1 MNSLKMFTICEIC
14 PVRHLKAEKIGVIK
28 SASSL
33 CEILCF
39 FPISQI
45 WSNDIFPSTGTRKG
59 TNMFDGPANLKGPFP
74 TLMQCGRL
82 FLF

>member
-1 MNSLKMFTICEIC
+1 MFTICEIC
-14 PVRHLKAEKIGVIK
+14 PVRHLKAKKKIGAIK

-45 WSNDIFPSTGTRKG
+45 WFNDIFPSTGTRKG